1 LQGVELDKRVLEICN
16 LSGLGEALY
25 GLYRRAVELG
35 RQDQAASNNRAI
47 HLHRAGPAHTM
58 LATYVTTRQ
67 SQGVTQEID
76 EVRSGVHPLLNFMT
90 VDF

>member
-1 LQGVELDKRVLEICN
+1 
-16 LSGLGEALY
+16 
-25 GLYRRAVELG
+25 
-35 RQDQAASNNRAI
+35 
-47 HLHRAGPAHTM
+47 M